1 MSNKGSNPTPKMT
14 KSKQKGGLV
23 DPSISFP
30 IVGNLANA
38 SKAKLPTTRAG
49 NTHYDQLANNVNSG
63 VTQAKYMK
71 LYGGKPEPKR
81 KKVSNK
87 KTLN

>member
-1 MSNKGSNPTPKMT
+1 MSPKGSNPTPKMT

-38 SKAKLPTTRAG
+38 SKAKLTTMGTGHA
-49 NTHYDQLANNVNSG
+49 HYNQLANKVNSS

-71 LYGGKPEPKR
+71 LYGGKPGPKT

-87 KTLN
+87 KP